1 MKSIGV
7 MLKLTLREAARRKVL
22 WGLLIL
28 SVLFLLLYAL
38 GLSFIQA
45 EIARFGVG
53 ASASRNG
60 FDLKTG
66 YSFLATFA
74 LYAANFLIVLLA
86 VLIPMDTLAGEIGS
100 GTIQSLA
107 VKPLRRSQIVLGKWL
122 GFVLLLGACTLL
134 LVGGTVAITAAV
146 TGYML
151 PNAVLGWG
159 AMFLEALVFLS
170 VSLLGGTRLSTLA
183 NGVLGFGLFIVAFIG
198 GFIGAFG
205 TLIGSNSAIKIGDLV
220 SLVMP
225 GEMVWRAALS
235 EMAEGINPL
244 RYMLLGQGTPDATVL
259 IYAVAYAAVVLLLA
273 IVSFQRR
280 DL

>member
-1 MKSIGV
+1 MKPIVV
-7 MLKLTLREAARRKVL
+7 MFKLTLREAARRKVL
-22 WGLLIL
+22 WGLIIL

-45 EIARFGVG
+45 EIARFGVRP
-53 ASASRNG
+53 AASRNG
-60 FDLKTG
+60 LDLKTG

-107 VKPLRRSQIVLGKWL
+107 VKPLRRSQIVMGKWL

-134 LVGGTVAITAAV
+134 LVGGSVVITAMI

-159 AMFLEALVFLS
+159 AMMLEALVFLS
-170 VSLLGGTRLSTLA
+170 VSFLGGTRLSTLA
-183 NGVLGFGLFIVAFIG
+183 NGVLGFGLFIVAFVG

-205 TLIGSNSAIKIGDLV
+205 TLIGSNAAIKIGDIV

-225 GEMVWRAALS
+225 SEMVWRAALS

-244 RYMLLGQGTPDATVL
+244 RYMLLGQGTPDATIW
-259 IYAVAYAAVVLLLA
+259 IYAVVYAVVVLLVAL
-273 IVSFQRR
+273 VSFQRR

>member
-1 MKSIGV
+1 MKPIGV
-7 MLKLTLREAARRKVL
+7 MFKLTLREAARRKVL

-28 SVLFLLLYAL
+28 SVLFLVLYAL

-45 EIARFGVG
+45 EIARFGTRA
-53 ASASRNG
+53 ASSRNG
-60 FDLKTG
+60 FDIKTG

-134 LVGGTVAITAAV
+134 LVGGTWMLTLMI
-146 TGYML
+146 TGYAL
-151 PNAVLGWG
+151 PNIALGWG
-159 AMFLEALVFLS
+159 AMLLEALVFLS
-170 VSLLGGTRLSTLA
+170 ISFLGGTRLSTLA
-183 NGVLGFGLFIVAFIG
+183 NGVLGFGLFIVAFVG

-205 TLIGSNSAIKIGDLV
+205 TLIGSNSAIKIGDIV

-244 RYMLLGQGTPDATVL
+244 RYMLLGQGTPDASIL
-259 IYAVAYAAVVLLLA
+259 IYAVIYAAVILLLA

>member
-1 MKSIGV
+1 MKAIGV
-7 MLKLTLREAARRKVL
+7 MFKLTLREAARRKVL

-28 SVLFLLLYAL
+28 SVLFLVLYAL
-38 GLSFIQA
+38 GVSFIQA
-45 EIARFGVG
+45 EIARFGVR

-100 GTIQSLA
+100 GTIQSMA
-107 VKPLRRSQIVLGKWL
+107 VKLLRRSQIVLGKWL
-122 GFVLLLGACTLL
+122 GFVLLLGACTLF
-134 LVGGTVAITAAV
+134 LVGGTGCSTALI
-146 TGYML
+146 TGYWS
-151 PNAVLGWG
+151 AKRAWCWR
-159 AMFLEALVFLS
+159 AMRLESLVFLS
-170 VSLLGGTRLSTLA
+170 ISFLGGTRLSTLA
-183 NGVLGFGLFIVAFIG
+183 NGVLGFGLFIVAFVG

-205 TLIGSNSAIKIGDLV
+205 TLIGSNAAIKIGDLV

-244 RYMLLGQGTPDATVL
+244 RYMLLGQGTPDASIL
-259 IYAVAYAAVVLLLA
+259 IYAVIYAAVILLLA
-273 IVSFQRR
+273 LLSFQRR

>member
-1 MKSIGV
+1 MKSIVV
-7 MLKLTLREAARRKVL
+7 MFKLTLREAARRKVL

-45 EIARFGVG
+45 EIARFGVRP
-53 ASASRNG
+53 AASRNG
-60 FDLKTG
+60 LDLKTG

-107 VKPLRRSQIVLGKWL
+107 VKPLRRSQIVMGKWL

-134 LVGGTVAITAAV
+134 LVGGTVVITAMI

-151 PNAVLGWG
+151 PNAALGWG
-159 AMFLEALVFLS
+159 AMMLEALVFLS
-170 VSLLGGTRLSTLA
+170 VSFLGGTRLSTLA

-205 TLIGSNSAIKIGDLV
+205 TLIGSNAAIKIGDIV

-225 GEMVWRAALS
+225 SEMVWRAALS

-244 RYMLLGQGTPDATVL
+244 RYMLLGQGTPDATIW
-259 IYAVAYAAVVLLLA
+259 IYAVVYAAVILLLA
-273 IVSFQRR
+273 LVSFQRR